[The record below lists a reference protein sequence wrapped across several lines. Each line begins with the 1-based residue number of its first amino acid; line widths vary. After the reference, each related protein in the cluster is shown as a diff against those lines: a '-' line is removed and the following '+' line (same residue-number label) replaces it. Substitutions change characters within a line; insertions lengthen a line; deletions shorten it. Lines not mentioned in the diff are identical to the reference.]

1 MSPFNSRKHPL
12 VILLFALA
20 INGSVWGVNLALA
33 DEQIGAQDTKQDS
46 VAIEDQS
53 WSLYGQLTNITQR
66 HGSFNAPYS
75 GTNSLSP
82 QGPTVETTDA
92 TLFIGRR
99 LWQGAEVWLNPEIDQ
114 GFGMNGTLGVAGFPS
129 GGAYKIGE
137 NKPYLRVPR
146 LFLRQSID
154 LSGELNSVEA
164 GPNQFAGH
172 QATNNVIVTVGKF
185 AVTDIFDANS
195 YAHDPRADFL
205 NWSIIDAGAYDYAAD
220 SWGYTYGG
228 AVEWTQDWWT
238 LRFGFFQLSPVPN
251 AKIARVNF
259 GENSTNIEFEVRQ
272 NWLNRAGKIKLLVW
286 DNQARMASYHD
297 ALVLAQQ
304 TKTISD
310 VASVRRYSSRPGVVL
325 NVEQEL
331 STTVGAFARLSADRG
346 DKEAYEFSDIN
357 HSLSAGLSIKG
368 ASWNRADD
376 TVGIAGVVNRI
387 SGDAQHY
394 LAAGGLGVLV
404 GDGALNYAPEK
415 IAELYYS
422 WHATSYA
429 AVTLDYQHITNPA
442 YNQDRGPVSVY
453 GLRLHANF

>member
-1 MSPFNSRKHPL
+1 M
-12 VILLFALA
+12 
-20 INGSVWGVNLALA
+20 
-33 DEQIGAQDTKQDS
+33 
-46 VAIEDQS
+46 
-53 WSLYGQLTNITQR
+53 
-66 HGSFNAPYS
+66 
-75 GTNSLSP
+75 
-82 QGPTVETTDA
+82 
-92 TLFIGRR
+92 
-99 LWQGAEVWLNPEIDQ
+99 
-114 GFGMNGTLGVAGFPS
+114 
-129 GGAYKIGE
+129 
-137 NKPYLRVPR
+137 
-146 LFLRQSID
+146 
-154 LSGELNSVEA
+154 
-164 GPNQFAGH
+164 
-172 QATNNVIVTVGKF
+172 
-185 AVTDIFDANS
+185 
-195 YAHDPRADFL
+195 
-205 NWSIIDAGAYDYAAD
+205 
-220 SWGYTYGG
+220 
-228 AVEWTQDWWT
+228 
-238 LRFGFFQLSPVPN
+238 
-251 AKIARVNF
+251 
-259 GENSTNIEFEVRQ
+259 
-272 NWLNRAGKIKLLVW
+272 
-286 DNQARMASYHD
+286 
-297 ALVLAQQ
+297 LAQQ

-404 GDGALNYAPEK
+404 GDGALNYAPE
-415 IAELYYS
+415 IIDELYYS